1 MSHDNTSIA
10 VLIGSRICHDLIS
23 PIGAITNGLELLNM
37 AGEANGPEMSLI
49 GESVGNASARIRF
62 FRIAFGAAGDQM
74 VGTAEITSIL
84 RDLYHGGR
92 LEVEWTPTD
101 PKPRAA
107 VRLAFLGIL
116 CLENAMPFGG
126 RLTATCSG
134 GEWTLDGLAD
144 RLNIDDTIWPLLDGV
159 KAPSSLQPAQVQFAL
174 LPLIAQE
181 DGRKITTRMDDTTIS
196 IAF

>member
-1 MSHDNTSIA
+1 MSQNNVSIA
-10 VLIGSRICHDLIS
+10 ALVGSRICHDLIS

-37 AGEANGPEMSLI
+37 AGEINSPEMSLI

-74 VGTAEITSIL
+74 VGTAEVTSIL

-92 LEVEWTPTD
+92 LEVDWTPTD

-126 RLTATCSG
+126 RLTINCAS
-134 GEWTLDGLAD
+134 GEWMLNGLAD
-144 RLNIDDTIWPLLDGV
+144 RLNIDDTIWPLLEGADM
-159 KAPSSLQPAQVQFAL
+159 PPHLQPAQVQFAL
-174 LPLIAQE
+174 LPMIAQD
-181 DGRKITTRMDDTTIS
+181 DGRKITTGMDDTTIS
-196 IAF
+196 IGF